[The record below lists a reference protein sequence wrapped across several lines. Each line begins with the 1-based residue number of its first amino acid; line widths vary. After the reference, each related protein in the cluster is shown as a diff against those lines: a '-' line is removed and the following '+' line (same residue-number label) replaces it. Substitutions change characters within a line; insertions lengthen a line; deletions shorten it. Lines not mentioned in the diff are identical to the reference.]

1 MNSQNLLAD
10 FKKSECIWARTVH
23 NKTDVASQGAT
34 TTSQF
39 IDQKLSLEAKDCDEN
54 WHEEGDGQCRRLEG
68 LSFARK
74 TLVFEKMEI
83 LGEKCTFLAPLLVS
97 SC

>member
-1 MNSQNLLAD
+1 ML
-10 FKKSECIWARTVH
+10 IWARRVH
-23 NKTDVASQGAT
+23 YKSDVASQGAT

-39 IDQKLSLEAKDCDEN
+39 FDQKLSMEAKDCDEN

-74 TLVFEKMEI
+74 ILVFEKMDI
-83 LGEKCTFLAPLLVS
+83 LGEKMHFSATFGE
-97 SC
+97 

>member
-1 MNSQNLLAD
+1 MVRPN
-10 FKKSECIWARTVH
+10 EIIWARRVH

-74 TLVFEKMEI
+74 ILVFEKMEI
-83 LGEKCTFLAPLLVS
+83 LGEKMHFSCATFGE
-97 SC
+97 